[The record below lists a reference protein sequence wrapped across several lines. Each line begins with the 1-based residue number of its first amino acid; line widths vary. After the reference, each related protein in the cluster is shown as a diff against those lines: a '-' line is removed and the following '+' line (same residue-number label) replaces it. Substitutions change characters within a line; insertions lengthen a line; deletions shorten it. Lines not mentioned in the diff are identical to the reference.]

1 MNKSDLVAA
10 IEAAVSFADTNVIVR
25 SPSAV
30 AEVKGPLNVRSGRE
44 WLTLGD
50 ENGSHV
56 HARLSDLR
64 TLRFRQA
71 PDANAAL
78 EVLGEGEC
86 LLFRISFRNTNRSWP
101 EKFDPIR
108 FTTVAQCFARLA
120 TTSEIL
126 TDSHDGT
133 RS

>member
-1 MNKSDLVAA
+1 MNESDLVAA
-10 IEAAVSFADTNVIVR
+10 IEAAVRFADTSVIVR

-30 AEVKGPLNVRSGRE
+30 AEVKGPLNVRSGHE
-44 WLTLGD
+44 WLTLGE

-56 HARLSDLR
+56 HARLSDMR

-86 LLFRISFRNTNRSWP
+86 LLFRISFRNTNRSRP
-101 EKFDPIR
+101 EKFDSTR
-108 FTTVAQCFARLA
+108 FATVAERFARLA
-120 TTSEIL
+120 TTSEML
-126 TDSHDGT
+126 TESHDGT
-133 RS
+133 HS

>member
-1 MNKSDLVAA
+1 MNESDLVAA
-10 IEAAVSFADTNVIVR
+10 IEAAVRFADTSVIVR

-30 AEVKGPLNVRSGRE
+30 AEVKGPLNVRSGQE
-44 WLTLGD
+44 WLTLGE

-56 HARLSDLR
+56 HARLSNIR

-71 PDANAAL
+71 SDANAAL

-86 LLFRISFRNTNRSWP
+86 LLFRISFLNTNRSRP

-108 FTTVAQCFARLA
+108 FTTVAERFARLA
-120 TTSEIL
+120 TTSEML
-126 TDSHDGT
+126 ADFHDGT

>member
-1 MNKSDLVAA
+1 MNESDLVAA
-10 IEAAVSFADTNVIVR
+10 IEAAVRFADTSVIVR

-30 AEVKGPLNVRSGRE
+30 AEVKGPLNVRSSHE
-44 WLTLGD
+44 WLTLGE

-56 HARLSDLR
+56 HARLSDMR

-78 EVLGEGEC
+78 EVLGEGGC
-86 LLFRISFRNTNRSWP
+86 LLFRISFRNTNRSRP

-108 FTTVAQCFARLA
+108 FSAVADRFARL
-120 TTSEIL
+120 TTTGEIL
-126 TDSHDGT
+126 TESHDGT
-133 RS
+133 HS

>member
-1 MNKSDLVAA
+1 MNESDLVAA
-10 IEAAVSFADTNVIVR
+10 IGAAVRFADITIIVR

-30 AEVKGPLNVRSGRE
+30 AEVRGPLNVRSGHE
-44 WLTLGD
+44 WLTLG
-50 ENGSHV
+50 EESGSHV

-78 EVLGEGEC
+78 EVLGDGEC
-86 LLFRISFRNTNRSWP
+86 LLFRISFRNTNRSRP

-108 FTTVAQCFARLA
+108 FTTLTERFARFA
-120 TTSEIL
+120 PTSEML
-126 TDSHDGT
+126 TECRDGT
-133 RS
+133 HS